1 MHNQIS
7 TSVEVLRNGG
17 LVAFPTETVYGLGAD
32 ANNDD
37 AVRRIF
43 KVKGR
48 PTNHPLIVHISSG
61 SQLSMWAR
69 DIPDYAKNLAE
80 KFWPG
85 PLTLIL
91 KSSGFASSYVT
102 GGHENIGVR
111 VPSHPLALELLDSFA
126 KTGGFGIA
134 APSANRFGA
143 VSATSATAV
152 KNEIGKFLDKNDFIL
167 DGGDCEIGIESTI
180 INCLNESP
188 SIIRPGFLSEK
199 ILRTNLGIDFVSKS
213 LNNQVSASGEFRSH
227 YSPRARVVLNE
238 TALPGEGFIA
248 FSNIK
253 TPNGAIRLASP
264 ETIEQFARYLYKALS
279 DGDSKG
285 LSKIVVITPRG
296 HELAEAICDRLFK
309 ASNSKLLE
317 N

>member
-7 TSVEVLRNGG
+7 TSVEVLHNGG

-69 DIPDYAKNLAE
+69 DIPEYAKNLAE

-91 KSSGFASSYVT
+91 KNSGFASSYVT
-102 GGHENIGVR
+102 GGHESIGIR
-111 VPSHPLALELLDSFA
+111 VPSHPLALELLKSFA

-143 VSATSATAV
+143 VSATSAMAV
-152 KNEIGKFLDKNDFIL
+152 KKEIGKYLDANDFIL
-167 DGGDCEIGIESTI
+167 EGGECEIGIESTI

-188 SIIRPGFLSEK
+188 SIIRPGFISEK
-199 ILRTNLGIDFVSKS
+199 ILRTNLGIEFVSKK
-213 LNNQVSASGEFRSH
+213 LNNQISASGEFKSH

-238 TALPGEGFIA
+238 TALPGDGFIA
-248 FSNIK
+248 FSNIN
-253 TPNGAIRLASP
+253 TPKGAIRLASP
-264 ETIEQFARYLYKALS
+264 DTIEQFARFLYKALS
-279 DGDSKG
+279 DGDEKG
-285 LSKIVVITPRG
+285 LSKIVVITPKG
-296 HELAEAICDRLFK
+296 QELAEAICDRLFK
-309 ASNSKLLE
+309 ASNSKHLE